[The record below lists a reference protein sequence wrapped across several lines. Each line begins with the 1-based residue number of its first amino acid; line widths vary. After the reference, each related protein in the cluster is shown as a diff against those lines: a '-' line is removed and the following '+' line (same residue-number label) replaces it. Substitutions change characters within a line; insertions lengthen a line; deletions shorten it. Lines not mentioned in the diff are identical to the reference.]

1 MFLCELLLKSLSVII
16 ASVPTRAKFNRFS
29 RKSSRKIKGR
39 GQETEGLSSHHGNLV
54 RWVNRMVAATDK
66 KKKKVLLPA
75 VPHSGQIIPSLM
87 MWLLGRSQEGV
98 RAKSIQKKVANIFC
112 DYTSC
117 LSDDTFEILWR
128 QIWRWLKNIHVLT
141 AFFQISAGTLEL
153 ITWLT
158 HFWEL
163 NHPLV
168 VKNFLNFFKMGTWTQ
183 VRRYDLLMTHYLATS
198 LLNTFRNQKPAR

>member
-1 MFLCELLLKSLSVII
+1 M
-16 ASVPTRAKFNRFS
+16 
-29 RKSSRKIKGR
+29 
-39 GQETEGLSSHHGNLV
+39 
-54 RWVNRMVAATDK
+54 
-66 KKKKVLLPA
+66 LLPA

-98 RAKSIQKKVANIFC
+98 RAKSIHKKVANIFC

-163 NHPLV
+163 SHPLV
-168 VKNFLNFFKMGTWTQ
+168 VKNFLKLLQNGHLNSGAKIWLT
-183 VRRYDLLMTHYLATS
+183 YDS
-198 LLNTFRNQKPAR
+198 LLGNLPAEHFQKSKTG

>member
-1 MFLCELLLKSLSVII
+1 MVTWSAE
-16 ASVPTRAKFNRFS
+16 S
-29 RKSSRKIKGR
+29 REWLQQLI
-39 GQETEGLSSHHGNLV
+39 
-54 RWVNRMVAATDK
+54 

-98 RAKSIQKKVANIFC
+98 RAKSMHKKVANIFC

-183 VRRYDLLMTHYLATS
+183 VRRYDL
-198 LLNTFRNQKPAR
+198 QPACWTLSEIKNRLESES